1 MLKAWGEGG
10 GSSGGQSKARY
21 RDGALVS
28 TRGEKYVIEKVCRLD
43 RRTASCCAGGA
54 LSTGT

>member
-10 GSSGGQSKARY
+10 GGGGGQSKARY

-28 TRGEKYVIEKVCRLD
+28 TRGEKYVIEKVCKLD
-43 RRTASCCAGGA
+43 LIIASRCAGVPSP
-54 LSTGT
+54 L